1 MSCYQSA
8 LDEEREKR
16 LEKRRLERML
26 KRRAEAAA
34 VEKSERER
42 KGVLKYMYTVNKI
55 LVHYHHYFE
64 VCGTCLS
71 VYSITM
77 IFG

>member
-1 MSCYQSA
+1 MSCYKSV
-8 LDEEREKR
+8 LDEEKEKR
-16 LEKRRLERML
+16 LEKRKLERML

-42 KGVLKYMYTVNKI
+42 KGVLKYTVNKI

-64 VCGTCLS
+64 VCGTCIS
-71 VYSITM
+71 VYTCSITM
-77 IFG
+77 IFR